1 MPDPGVTLRLPSSTL
16 QGLTIRPVTGIA
28 CARAPVQWSE
38 AFVFGTESEAC
49 GAHSSTLNRPE
60 EERY

>member
-1 MPDPGVTLRLPSSTL
+1 MALRSPSFTL

-38 AFVFGTESEAC
+38 AFVFSGESEAC
-49 GAHSSTLNRPE
+49 DAHSRTLNRPE